1 MNENVKQS
9 KMQIEFLRFKKSL
22 STNTVLYLFLVLPI
36 LFFVVF
42 KYIPMFGNII
52 AFRQYKP
59 GGAYFGETWS
69 GFKYFEMFLQDSS
82 FWKAFNNT
90 VVLSS
95 MVLLLTFPLPIIFS
109 ILLNEI
115 GNKHFKKFVQSITI
129 IPKFLSVVVVV
140 MIFNTMLSPSTGVV
154 NEIIVALGHEKIF
167 FMNEAEWFRA
177 IYIISEVWQFM
188 GWNSIIY
195 MAVLASADQEQ
206 YEAAMVD
213 GANRF
218 KQTIHITLPCLLP
231 TIAINFI
238 ISVGLIL
245 NLGFEK
251 ILLMYTANTYETA
264 DVIQTFVYRVGLLNK
279 NYSYGTAVGLFQS
292 VISLTLLYI
301 SNKIVNKYWDAG
313 LW

>member
-188 GWNSIIY
+188 GWSSIIY